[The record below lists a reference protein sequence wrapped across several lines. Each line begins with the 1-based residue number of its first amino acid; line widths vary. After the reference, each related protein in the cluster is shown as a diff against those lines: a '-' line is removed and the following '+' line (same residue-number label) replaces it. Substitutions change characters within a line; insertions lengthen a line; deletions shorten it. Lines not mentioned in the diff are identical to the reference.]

1 MVSFACQVPIPQKD
15 NELAKERGN
24 LLVAQLSKCH
34 IQTLLA
40 GGSTE
45 VTWDRMGPV
54 YERVLK
60 VTEVVDESL
69 RIKILLIIKK

>member
-15 NELAKERGN
+15 NELPKERGN

-45 VTWDRMGPV
+45 VTWDSLGPV
-54 YERVLK
+54 YERAQK